1 MEEKNRKYVLIRCQG
16 SSLVKVNLFL
26 AFFIRF
32 SRRMNMSTAIEK
44 KKREKEKKRRKT
56 RKDNG
61 KIRTYDRLW

>member
-16 SSLVKVNLFL
+16 SSLVKVNLVL
-26 AFFIRF
+26 AFFFIRF
-32 SRRMNMSTAIEK
+32 SRRMNMSIAIEK
-44 KKREKEKKRRKT
+44 IKEKERRKT

>member
-16 SSLVKVNLFL
+16 SSLVKVNLVL

-32 SRRMNMSTAIEK
+32 SRRMNMSIAIEK
-44 KKREKEKKRRKT
+44 RKEKERRET